1 MRTSTIVI
9 LAALLLAA
17 CAAPGP
23 GSTVAGGPPQ
33 DAQDWYRQGNT
44 LAHDDR
50 LEEAREAYV
59 RALELDPNLARAR
72 HNLGLVHLQ
81 LGWKALLQARR
92 ELPADDR
99 AAAATMDYLGCLMQ
113 VLMERPEST
122 HCDPPPGEETQQ

>member
-1 MRTSTIVI
+1 MRTSATVV
-9 LAALLLAA
+9 LTALLLAG

-23 GSTVAGGPPQ
+23 GSTVAGGPPE

-44 LAHDDR
+44 LAHEDR
-50 LEEAREAYV
+50 LEEALAAYV

-99 AAAATMDYLGCLMQ
+99 AAAATMAYLECLMQ
-113 VLMERPEST
+113 VLTGRPGSID
-122 HCDPPPGEETQQ
+122 CDPPPGEETQQ